1 MNFDNL
7 VAVLAVAAAVPL
19 ILAAVPRVRV
29 PGPVLE
35 IVAGIVLGPAVLD
48 LVKPDQAVRLVSTIG
63 LAFLLFLAG
72 LEVDVRHFRGPRAR
86 LAGEGLGL
94 SALLALIIGIVL
106 YAAGVVESPL
116 LVGIILL
123 ATSLGLITPILEDAG
138 VADRPVGQFAIAGAS
153 LGEVTPVVLLSLFFS
168 GRTTAI
174 RSKLLLLS
182 LLGVLVVLVVIGT
195 LRIERSMWITRM
207 INRLADTSAQ
217 IRIRLSMLLVVGLGA
232 LATHLGFEA
241 ILGAFIAGAILRL
254 VDADAE
260 HKHPLFHPKLD
271 AIGYGFLIPV
281 FFVTSGLTFNLSV
294 LFSNASTVLRVP
306 LFLLA
311 LLVVR
316 GLPAVL
322 YRSALASIR
331 DVAAAGLLQAT
342 SLPFIVAA
350 TTIGLQL
357 HAIRPANAAALVA
370 AGLFSVILFPIISLQ
385 LLRSSAKGPGMV
397 PEQAHVRRQTCPL
410 IRAHAVGI
418 QLSDAG
424 SMPAERAT
432 TAHFGGHMSK
442 PPLPEAAVAM
452 LRKPN
457 PAVITTLRP
466 DGQPVSTATWYLWDN
481 GRVLVNMD
489 EGRKRLEYMRSDPR
503 VALDVLDESGW
514 YTHLSITGHVDEMQD
529 DADLADI
536 DRLAQQYMGRPYPQR
551 ERRRISAWI
560 AVDGWH
566 GWGALKDSSQP
577 G

>member
-19 ILAAVPRVRV
+19 ILASVPRAPV

-35 IVAGIVLGPAVLD
+35 IVAGIVLGPAVLN

-72 LEVDVRHFRGPRAR
+72 LEIDVRHFRGPRAR
-86 LAGEGLGL
+86 LAGLALGL

-106 YAAGVVESPL
+106 HAAGVVENPL
-116 LVGIILL
+116 LVGIILI
-123 ATSLGLITPILEDAG
+123 ATSLGLIIPILKDAG

-153 LGEVTPVVLLSLFFS
+153 LGEVSSVVLLSLFFS
-168 GRTTAI
+168 GRATAI
-174 RSKLLLLS
+174 GPKLLLLS
-182 LLGVLVVLVVIGT
+182 LLGVLGVLVVVAT

-217 IRIRLSMLLVVGLGA
+217 IRIRLSILLGRGRPGA

-260 HKHPLFHPKLD
+260 QKHPLFHPKLD

-294 LFSNASTVLRVP
+294 LFSSAFTLLRVP

-322 YRSALASIR
+322 YRSALGSVR
-331 DVAAAGLLQAT
+331 DVAIAGLLQAT

-357 HAIRPANAAALVA
+357 HAIRRLRRP
-370 AGLFSVILFPIISLQ
+370 
-385 LLRSSAKGPGMV
+385 RSSPQGFSASSFFPSFRCSCCDRQPKARAWPRS
-397 PEQAHVRRQTCPL
+397 RRTFTSSL
-410 IRAHAVGI
+410 
-418 QLSDAG
+418 
-424 SMPAERAT
+424 
-432 TAHFGGHMSK
+432 
-442 PPLPEAAVAM
+442 
-452 LRKPN
+452 
-457 PAVITTLRP
+457 
-466 DGQPVSTATWYLWDN
+466 N
-481 GRVLVNMD
+481 GAR
-489 EGRKRLEYMRSDPR
+489 
-503 VALDVLDESGW
+503 
-514 YTHLSITGHVDEMQD
+514 QC
-529 DADLADI
+529 
-536 DRLAQQYMGRPYPQR
+536 
-551 ERRRISAWI
+551 
-560 AVDGWH
+560 
-566 GWGALKDSSQP
+566 
-577 G
+577 